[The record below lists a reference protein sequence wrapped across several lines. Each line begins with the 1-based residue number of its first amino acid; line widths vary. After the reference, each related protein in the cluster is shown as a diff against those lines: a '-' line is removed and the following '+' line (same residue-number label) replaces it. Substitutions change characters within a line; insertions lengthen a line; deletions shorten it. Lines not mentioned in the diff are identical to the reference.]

1 MKRRRKPLRY
11 LAVILLILLAF
22 CLAAYPFISNWWV
35 ENSADSVVAA
45 LDATTEKTDT
55 EELSAEIEAAR
66 EYNEALAGVR
76 VNLTDPF
83 DASAMGDGNPEY
95 ESLLCMTEDGIMG
108 YIQIPS
114 INVNLPIFHGTSG
127 TVLEQGAGHLEGTS
141 LPVGGESTHTVLTGH
156 TGLSSAKLFT
166 DLTELAE
173 GDIFFLNVFGE
184 RMAYKVGQI
193 TVVEPDDLD
202 SLYIV
207 DGKDYCTLVTCTPY
221 GINSHRLLVRG
232 ERTDYEEAVSDENTY
247 KPKEQTSTWMQ
258 EYRESLYISLAV
270 FLFFLLLYLLIRKL
284 RNRKEKGEQAQTEK
298 QGGENSNSPPQQG
311 EKEEL

>member
-1 MKRRRKPLRY
+1 MKRHRKRIRY
-11 LAVILLILLAF
+11 LAVIFLILSAF
-22 CLAAYPFISNWWV
+22 CLAGYPFLANWQA
-35 ENSADSVVAA
+35 ENSADSVVTA
-45 LDATTEKTDT
+45 LDAAAEKTDT

-66 EYNEALAGVR
+66 KYNEALAGVR

-83 DASAMGDGNPEY
+83 DASVMEKGDSEY
-95 ESLLCMTEDGIMG
+95 ESLLCVTEDGIMG

-114 INVNLPIFHGTSG
+114 INVSLPIFHGTSG

-141 LPVGGESTHTVLTGH
+141 LPVGGENTHCVLTGH

-166 DLTELAE
+166 DLTELVE

-184 RMAYKVGQI
+184 KMAYKVDRI

-202 SLYIV
+202 FLYIV

-232 ERTDYEEAVSDENTY
+232 ERTDYEEAVSDEDTF
-247 KPKEQTSTWMQ
+247 KPKEQTSAWMQ
-258 EYRESLYISLAV
+258 EYRESLSISLAV
-270 FLFFLLLYLLIRKL
+270 FLFFLLMYLLIKKF
-284 RNRKEKGEQAQTEK
+284 RNRKKTGTQAQTGK
-298 QGGENSNSPPQQG
+298 QGEENRNTLRKGKG
-311 EKEEL
+311 EKL

>member
-11 LAVILLILLAF
+11 LAVTLLLLLAF
-22 CLAAYPFISNWWV
+22 CLAGYPFISNWWV

-45 LDATTEKTDT
+45 LDAAT
-55 EELSAEIEAAR
+55 EEAGTEEPSAETEAAR
-66 EYNEALAGVR
+66 KYNEALAGVR

-83 DASAMGDGNPEY
+83 NASAMGDGNPEY

-127 TVLEQGAGHLEGTS
+127 TVLEQGVGHLEGTS

-156 TGLSSAKLFT
+156 TGLSGAKLFT

-247 KPKEQTSTWMQ
+247 KPREQTSAWMR
-258 EYRESLYISLAV
+258 EYRESLYTSLAV

-284 RNRKEKGEQAQTEK
+284 SNGKKTGAQAQTAK
-298 QGGENSNSPPQQG
+298 KGEENRNTPRKG
-311 EKEEL
+311 KGEEL